1 MATHRLQC
9 QCGQLGGE
17 VDLSAAVNRCTCY
30 CLSCRAFPKVL
41 GSADRVLD
49 ARGGTDIIQTS
60 PQVVRITRGREQ
72 LAVLR
77 LTPNGTM
84 RWYARCCG
92 TPIGNNVMNYRV
104 SFVGL
109 IHDCLRDPMHSLD
122 ESFGRSL
129 GGVFTTYA
137 IGEPKP
143 AQINRLGAVWR
154 LGRMMLKARLSGA
167 YKNTPF
173 FSADG
178 KPAAEPRVLTSEEF
192 RDAMDGIERLGG
204 GHGAAS

>member
-41 GSADRVLD
+41 
-49 ARGGTDIIQTS
+49 
-60 PQVVRITRGREQ
+60 GREQ

-154 LGRMMLKARLSGA
+154 LGSMMLKARLSGA

>member
-1 MATHRLQC
+1 MAAHRLQC
-9 QCGQLGGE
+9 RCGQLAGE
-17 VDLSAAVNRCTCY
+17 VGHSDAVNRCTCY

-92 TPIGNNVMNYRV
+92 TPIGNNLMNYRV

-109 IHDCLRDPMHSLD
+109 IHDCLRDPEHSLD
-122 ESFGRSL
+122 ESFGPSL

-143 AQINRLGAVWR
+143 AQINRIGAVWR
-154 LGRMMLKARLSGA
+154 LGGMTLKARLSGA
-167 YKNTPF
+167 YKDTPF

-178 KPAAEPRVLTSEEF
+178 KPVAEPRVLTTEEW

-204 GHGAAS
+204 RHGLAS